1 MAELSG
7 VDVFVAA
14 VEAGGF
20 AAAGERLHLTR
31 SAVAKAI
38 ARIEER
44 LNVRLFHRTTRSLGL
59 TEDGQVYY
67 ERCVRAL
74 EELRAGE
81 AALESGRREVAGRL
95 RVSAPVLFG
104 RYCVAPVLAKV
115 AAEHPKLELEL
126 SFSDRPV
133 DLIEDGFDLAIRS
146 GNIGDGAGLMTRT
159 IGVQRMTVCGAPTYL
174 AKHGRPERLGDL
186 PRHTG
191 IVYGRAGHIRTWE
204 FPVGDRQTLVEAT
217 PPSRLRFDDAEAI
230 ADAAEAGHGL
240 AWLPCW
246 LIRDR
251 VRSGTLI
258 PLFGDVPSVVFV
270 THALWP
276 KTPHLPLRVRF
287 AIDALAAAL
296 PGITELSP
304 ECLPENDK
312 GHGVFEI

>member
-1 MAELSG
+1 MAELLSG

-81 AALESGRREVAGRL
+81 AALESGRREAAGPSSGRSVARF
-95 RVSAPVLFG
+95 P
-104 RYCVAPVLAKV
+104 PVLAKV
-115 AAEHPKLELEL
+115 AAQHPKLELEL
-126 SFSDRPV
+126 SLSDRPV
-133 DLIEDGFDLAIRS
+133 DLIEDGFDLAIRG

-159 IGVQRMTVCGAPTYL
+159 IGLQRMAICGAPTYL
-174 AKHGRPERLGDL
+174 AKHGRPERLDDL
-186 PRHTG
+186 LRHTG

-204 FPVGDRQTLVEAT
+204 FPAGERKALLEAT
-217 PPSRLRFDDAEAI
+217 PRNGVLFVGGDNDSYPLWYAQEVR
-230 ADAAEAGHGL
+230 H
-240 AWLPCW
+240 
-246 LIRDR
+246 IRPD
-251 VRSGTLI
+251 VAVVTI
-258 PLFGDVPSVVFV
+258 PL
-270 THALWP
+270 
-276 KTPHLPLRVRF
+276 LPTRWYREQVAHRF
-287 AIDALAAAL
+287 QLL
-296 PGITELSP
+296 PNRAVER
-304 ECLPENDK
+304 E
-312 GHGVFEI
+312 

>member
-1 MAELSG
+1 MCSW
-7 VDVFVAA
+7 
-14 VEAGGF
+14 
-20 AAAGERLHLTR
+20 RQ
-31 SAVAKAI
+31 SKP
-38 ARIEER
+38 
-44 LNVRLFHRTTRSLGL
+44 
-59 TEDGQVYY
+59 
-67 ERCVRAL
+67 
-74 EELRAGE
+74 
-81 AALESGRREVAGRL
+81 AALPL
-95 RVSAPVLFG
+95 
-104 RYCVAPVLAKV
+104 LASV
-115 AAEHPKLELEL
+115 ELEF

-191 IVYGRAGHIRTWE
+191 IVYGRTGHIRTWE

-246 LIRDR
+246 LLRDR

-258 PLFGDVPSVVFV
+258 PLFGDVPSVIFV
-270 THALWP
+270 THALRP
-276 KTPHLPLRVRF
+276 KTPHLPLRERF
-287 AIDALAAAL
+287 AIDALRSPASLSLPRNAYLKMTRTTACSRFNCRGDSRLRAWPTDAL
-296 PGITELSP
+296 
-304 ECLPENDK
+304 
-312 GHGVFEI
+312 